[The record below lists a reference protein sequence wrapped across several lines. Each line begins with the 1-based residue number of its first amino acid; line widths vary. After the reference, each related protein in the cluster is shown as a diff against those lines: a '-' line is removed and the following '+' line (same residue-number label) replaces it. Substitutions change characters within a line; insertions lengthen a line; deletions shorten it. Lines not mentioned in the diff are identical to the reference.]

1 MRITSSQIY
10 SRMTIGETV
19 TLRVSV
25 VPAKAD
31 SAVTWSTSDASV
43 LQIDQNGKLTAIGAG
58 TATVTATANKGQKKA
73 QTEIT
78 VEKPKA
84 SSMELKEEDQKFTM
98 QLNETRS
105 LKPVILPLDAEQ
117 KVTYTCSDPNVVSID
132 EEGLVTAVN
141 PGTVIV
147 TITSL
152 DEYFEVT
159 SEITIEKP
167 ADPEP
172 EKPAPQ
178 PQPQPTV
185 APQAASVTISQT
197 TLTLK
202 QGQMAALSASVAPAD
217 ADQKIVWS
225 TANAAVASVDASGI
239 VTAAGAGTTVITAA
253 SADGTKSA
261 SCTVTVQ
268 IPATK
273 VTLNTT
279 KLYLVKGKSIKIKG
293 KLTPDQTT
301 DKITWTTSKKS
312 VATVKNGKIKAKKTG
327 MAKITATATNGK
339 KAVCKVYVV
348 KKAIPS
354 ISVKLNKKKATLKKG
369 KFCRCLWICD
379 SKEKRKSRDHS
390 EDKERKN
397 SDL

>member
-1 MRITSSQIY
+1 M
-10 SRMTIGETV
+10 
-19 TLRVSV
+19 
-25 VPAKAD
+25 
-31 SAVTWSTSDASV
+31 TWSTSDASV

-178 PQPQPTV
+178 PQPQPTM

-202 QGQMAALSASVAPAD
+202 QGQMAELSASVAPAD

-301 DKITWTTSKKS
+301 DKIT
-312 VATVKNGKIKAKKTG
+312 ATV
-327 MAKITATATNGK
+327 TNGK

-354 ISVKLNKKKATLKKG
+354 VSVKLNKKKATLKKG
-369 KFCRCLWICD
+369 KWVLLKAAMKPANATDTVTF
-379 SKEKRKSRDHS
+379 KSSNKKVASVDAYGFVTAKKKGKAVITAKTKS
-390 EDKERKN
+390 GKTVTCKITVK
-397 SDL
+397 